1 MKKIVFILC
10 LFILSCNSKS
20 DIPREYR
27 PGLPTQNEP
36 PVIPPTPNPQV
47 EKIPITVSSGA
58 VFSSGSQVSMR
69 ARINPTK
76 RKLQGNDVKASVNIK

>member
-10 LFILSCNSKS
+10 LFILSCNTQS

-36 PVIPPTPNPQV
+36 PVTPTPSPQL
-47 EKIPITVSSGA
+47 EKNPITVSSGS
-58 VFSSGSQVSMR
+58 VFSTSNQVSIR